1 MVKELVFEKTADG
14 ESVARF
20 VSAGPVTVQVQRRG
34 MADVVVC
41 GNLAGM
47 PPCITDI
54 HRNPYNDGIILGIDL
69 PMGVEVTVKVGCDV
83 VSAKM
88 MGND

>member
-1 MVKELVFEKTADG
+1 MIKELVFEKDGG

-20 VSAGPVTVQVQRRG
+20 VSTGAVTVQLQRKG
-34 MADVVVC
+34 MADVRVY

-47 PPCITDI
+47 PPCLTDI

-69 PMGVEVTVKVGCDV
+69 PVGVEVTVKVGCEV